1 MNHASIFPL
10 VRYLSSWATPVLMR
24 LPVSANQI
32 SAAALILGLLAAWC
46 LAVNAQIAA
55 ALLLIGAYVLDNC
68 DGEVARG
75 KNQCSEFGKRF
86 DSFVDWI
93 VHTTFFLGLGYG
105 VAEQSQSDVWAWLGY
120 AAAIGCS
127 VNYGIG
133 QYLETVDARKSQD
146 KPPQP
151 HHQPQGAFEWA
162 VFIFR
167 ELTRAD
173 FCFLVLLLAL
183 ADGLWLL
190 LPAGTI
196 GAQIYWGLQFLSFA
210 RRFHV

>member
-10 VRYLSSWATPVLMR
+10 VRYLSSCATPVLMR
-24 LPVSANQI
+24 LPVSANQVT
-32 SAAALILGLLAAWC
+32 AASLIFGLLAAWC

-75 KNQCSEFGKRF
+75 KNQCSEFGKRL

-93 VHTTFFLGLGYG
+93 VHSAFFLGLGYG

-190 LPAGTI
+190 LPAGAI
-196 GAQIYWGLQFLSFA
+196 GAQVYWGLQFLSFA